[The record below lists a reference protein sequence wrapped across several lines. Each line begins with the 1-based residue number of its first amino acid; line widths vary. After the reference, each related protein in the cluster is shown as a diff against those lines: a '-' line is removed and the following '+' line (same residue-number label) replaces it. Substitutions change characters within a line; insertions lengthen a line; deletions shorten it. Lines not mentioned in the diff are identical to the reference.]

1 MAKRTPVNK
10 ARVMESAM
18 RGREE
23 FFIAVHPC
31 IWVRIFRARPAG
43 HFPNARKRIPEAA
56 SFYDSGVVAG
66 SMDAGSCTQLGS
78 GLRERRVVRGIDE
91 GRGKHEE
98 RGSHVAVGRGQAR
111 EMTIRSSCRAHRNGW
126 LE

>member
-66 SMDAGSCTQLGS
+66 SMDAGSSSGRGFGRDGS
-78 GLRERRVVRGIDE
+78 CGESTRDEVNTKKE
-91 GRGKHEE
+91 GRTLRSG
-98 RGSHVAVGRGQAR
+98 AAR
-111 EMTIRSSCRAHRNGW
+111 REK
-126 LE
+126 